1 MTAAVKGR
9 FGEGE
14 MREFHHRESGVRF
27 EYPCEYAPDRHNA
40 FADSVIDR
48 AMAVAFLA
56 KRVISRITF
65 PALRVEPTSKAEK
78 STTVHQQVFTKI
90 PVRDT
95 AALFIKFPDAFSG
108 QEAHLT
114 VPFFRHGRRC

>member
-1 MTAAVKGR
+1 MFENFITGSQASA
-9 FGEGE
+9 
-14 MREFHHRESGVRF
+14 F

-48 AMAVAFLA
+48 ATAVAFLA
-56 KRVISRITF
+56 K
-65 PALRVEPTSKAEK
+65 LRDFQDNVSCFKGGTYLQSGKIH
-78 STTVHQQVFTKI
+78 TVHQQVFTKI

-95 AALFIKFPDAFSG
+95 AALFIKFPDAFSR

-114 VPFFRHGRRC
+114 VPFSGMAPTGI